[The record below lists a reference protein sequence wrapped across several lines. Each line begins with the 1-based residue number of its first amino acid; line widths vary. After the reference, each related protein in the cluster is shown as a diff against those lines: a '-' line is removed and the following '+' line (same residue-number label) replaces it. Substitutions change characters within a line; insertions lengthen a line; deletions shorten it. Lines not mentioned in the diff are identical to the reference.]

1 MIKYIHTDDR
11 VSGTSLAISHT
22 LLACFLGTLLDLMLC
37 IHQYYSVYCKTTK
50 KCLLPEN
57 IGLLT
62 LVPRSL
68 PVLTLQMLT
77 KIHREHTLL
86 SSEVKL
92 LFGFQTLPVWT
103 GREAA
108 ARSHEL

>member
-1 MIKYIHTDDR
+1 MHTDDR

-22 LLACFLGTLLDLMLC
+22 LLACFLGPLPDLMLC
-37 IHQYYSVYCKTTK
+37 MHQYYSVYCKITK
-50 KCLLPEN
+50 RCLLPR
-57 IGLLT
+57 LLT

-77 KIHREHTLL
+77 KIHREHILL